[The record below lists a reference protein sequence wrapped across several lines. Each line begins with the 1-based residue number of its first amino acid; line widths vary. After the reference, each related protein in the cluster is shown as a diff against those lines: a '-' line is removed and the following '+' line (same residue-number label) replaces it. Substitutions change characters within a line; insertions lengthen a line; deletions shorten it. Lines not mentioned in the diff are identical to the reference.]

1 MSDEGR
7 LVAGR
12 YRVIKRIGTG
22 AMGAVWQAHDE
33 VLHRTVA
40 IKQLLLQ
47 PGLDENEAEDARQRT
62 MREGRIAAR
71 LHHPNAITVFDVV
84 TDDNGQP
91 CLIMEYLPSTSL
103 AQELQNRKTLPPVE
117 VARIGAQVAAALKEA
132 HAVGIVHRDIKPG
145 NILLADNGVVKI
157 TDFGISRAKDDVTV
171 TKTGMIAGTP
181 AYLAP
186 EVAIGG
192 EPGPASDVFSLG
204 STLYAASEGQPPFGL
219 SENTL
224 GLLHAVA
231 AGQINPP
238 RRSGPL
244 TSVLA
249 VMLHP
254 DVAHRPTAAQC
265 EELLAAVARGETPL
279 GGPDDP
285 THAHPRPGGGTA
297 VLGAA
302 GAGAAGGAAGAV
314 AANHADGRTS
324 RLDGDYEDYGDYD
337 SYGDYDGYEDDY
349 DDRYPADEYY
359 DEGAPT
365 TARPREPYDDYDGYD
380 RTSVAPGPQPTRAVP
395 ADAAAYDDRYDER
408 DRDYDAPPSAPE
420 ETEEKGNW
428 KIPAMIGAVVVIGMA
443 TFVIWIFGSGG
454 GDDSTEQPG
463 DQRPVGTTQSWP
475 SSTSSSS
482 EPTTTTSEEPVENNP
497 VPTDSDP
504 GDAPI
509 QDAPLPTDEESWD
522 ITTTDLRP
530 TDNLPT
536 STPDD
541 SDTNP
546 PGGGDESDDP
556 DPGQPDSPSPEKPSG
571 TEETT

>member
-22 AMGAVWQAHDE
+22 AMGAVWQAHDD

-84 TDDNGQP
+84 MDDNGQP

-103 AQELQNRKTLPPVE
+103 AQELQQRKTLPPVE
-117 VARIGAQVAAALKEA
+117 VAKIGAQVAAALKEA

-145 NILLADNGVVKI
+145 NILLAGNGTVKI
-157 TDFGISRAKDDVTV
+157 TDFGISRATDDVTV

-192 EPGPASDVFSLG
+192 DPGPESDVFSLG
-204 STLYAASEGQPPFGL
+204 STLYAAAEGQPPFGL

-254 DVAHRPTAAQC
+254 DVRHRPTAAQC
-265 EELLAAVARGETPL
+265 EELLVAVARGETPL
-279 GGPDDP
+279 GGEP
-285 THAHPRPGGGTA
+285 TQEHPRADGGTA

-302 GAGAAGGAAGAV
+302 GAGAVGGALGA
-314 AANHADGRTS
+314 AAADYADGHSGQLNDYGDQGAQRDQDDYDEYYDEYYD
-324 RLDGDYEDYGDYD
+324 DGRPAAQSHGDYGDYD
-337 SYGDYDGYEDDY
+337 DG
-349 DDRYPADEYY
+349 
-359 DEGAPT
+359 
-365 TARPREPYDDYDGYD
+365 YDDYDQYD
-380 RTSVAPGPQPTRAVP
+380 RTAVAPGPQATRAVP
-395 ADAAAYDDRYDER
+395 VGATGYPDSPASSDYPDDRYDDYDDA
-408 DRDYDAPPSAPE
+408 DRDYDGPPPDADE
-420 ETEEKGNW
+420 EQKGNW
-428 KIPAMIGAVVVIGMA
+428 KVPAAIGAVVVIGMA
-443 TFVIWIFGSGG
+443 AFVMWLFGG
-454 GDDSTEQPG
+454 GAEDAGDDPANQPPAETS
-463 DQRPVGTTQSWP
+463 R
-475 SSTSSSS
+475 SSSVS
-482 EPTTTTSEEPVENNP
+482 PTTESTTTTTEEVVDTTEQVQPENPGPVEPVP
-497 VPTDSDP
+497 
-504 GDAPI
+504 
-509 QDAPLPTDEESWD
+509 PTDEPVD
-522 ITTTDLRP
+522 PTTDTTTDE
-530 TDNLPT
+530 TTTTENTAT
-536 STPDD
+536 STPDE
-541 SDTNP
+541 TEEP
-546 PGGGDESDDP
+546 EEP
-556 DPGQPDSPSPEKPSG
+556 DPTTVTSSPDPEVTG
-571 TEETT
+571 